1 MIKDHPC
8 KVMNFSTAKTG
19 KHGSAKCMI
28 TGIDIF
34 TSQKYECTYGSGDMV
49 DAPIV
54 NRIEY
59 TLINIDDEGFCSLMT
74 EAGDIKE
81 DLKLPTDDHLKEI
94 VQKIRDVFEAGN
106 KECLVSAIASMGQE
120 KIIDVREGKDQ

>member
-1 MIKDHPC
+1 MEDYTFETGNAGSAGIDRVEAGGLHKGQLVMIKDHPC

-94 VQKIRDVFEAGN
+94 V
-106 KECLVSAIASMGQE
+106 
-120 KIIDVREGKDQ
+120 